1 MDDHTALLLVSDHGF
16 TALKR
21 TFYLNRWLQEQGW
34 LAVRRPRLHQ
44 RLLTGLG
51 LSQRQIVRWL
61 QRLDVLGL
69 LDRLP
74 LAMRRQMGTRLDQTM
89 GGEIDWDRTAAYAGA
104 ISSQAVYVTEE
115 GRASASG
122 DLIQDL
128 MERLQEVRDP
138 ETGQRVLANV
148 YRREALYS
156 GPYAQDAPPLIHEPT
171 PGYMVDTKLS
181 VNSIFDDVLPSAG
194 TGQHHPDGFYALL
207 SPGRVS
213 SGRQLD
219 ATIVDIAPTIL
230 HLMREPVPTSMDGQV
245 LEGVFE
251 DDYLAASPIR
261 HSETSH
267 LLAHREQDIY
277 SDEEMEV
284 ISRRLKDL
292 GYLS

>member
-34 LAVRRPRLHQ
+34 LTVRRPRLHQ

-74 LAMRRQMGTRLDQTM
+74 LAMRRQMGTRLDQAM
-89 GGEIDWDRTAAYAGA
+89 GGEIDWERTAAYAGA

-122 DLIQDL
+122 DVIQDL
-128 MERLQEVRDP
+128 MQRLREVRDP
-138 ETGQRVLANV
+138 ETGRRVLASV
-148 YRREALYS
+148 YRRDELYS

-171 PGYMVDTKLS
+171 PGYMVDNKIS
-181 VNSIFDDVLPSAG
+181 VNSVFDNVLPSAG

-261 HSETSH
+261 YSETSH

-277 SDEEMEV
+277 SEEEMEV